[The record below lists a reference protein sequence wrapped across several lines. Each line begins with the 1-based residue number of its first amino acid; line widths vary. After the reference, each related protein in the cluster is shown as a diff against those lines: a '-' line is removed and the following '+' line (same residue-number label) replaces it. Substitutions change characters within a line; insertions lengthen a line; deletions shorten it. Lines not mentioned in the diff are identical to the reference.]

1 MATYIELQQLASSPS
16 IGDLRARILQAT
28 VQKAFTIG
36 QSQQSPV
43 TAAKQWADSAL
54 ANPQAMQTE
63 MLNYVI
69 AANASK
75 TTAEIAALTD
85 AQVQANVN
93 DAVDK
98 LLIVG

>member
-16 IGDLRARILQAT
+16 IGDLRARVTQAT
-28 VQKAFTIG
+28 IQKAFAIG

-69 AANASK
+69 AANSAK
-75 TTAEIAALTD
+75 TTAQIAALTD
-85 AQVQANVN
+85 AEVQANVN